1 MLCQFMIAGGL
12 DSAEDGLRLIWPWQD
27 RSRRFSRLKATTF
40 ALMLWPAIR
49 TAWLVGAGGYGS
61 TWPLALPALTYWSG
75 VWATVILLMALA
87 VTPAVAIFRWPALAD
102 VRRMIGVTAL
112 VYTIAHMVIYF
123 AFRRW
128 DFANITTDMT
138 TRLTLIVATLSTIG
152 LIVLG
157 ATSVDA
163 AVKYMGAKNWQRLH
177 TTNYVISSLAIL
189 HVLLARGTYTEQ
201 YVLTA
206 IFFWLMAWRVLA
218 RYGLGTNAKVLAVL
232 AAASCIVAASLEAGF
247 LWARRGF
254 AVWETLGVNFDTAVL
269 DFGYPPAWQMLALG
283 IVAALAAAWGETLR
297 ARAARLKTGQADRM
311 AG

>member
-1 MLCQFMIAGGL
+1 
-12 DSAEDGLRLIWPWQD
+12 LRLIWPWQD
-27 RSRRFSRLKATTF
+27 RNRRFSWLKAITF
-40 ALMLWPAIR
+40 ALMLMPALR

-87 VTPAVAIFRWPALAD
+87 VTPAAAILRWPALTD

-112 VYTIAHMVIYF
+112 VYTIAHVIIYF

-128 DFANITTDMT
+128 DLANITTDMT

-177 TTNYVISSLAIL
+177 TTNYVISALAIL

-218 RYGLGTNAKVLAVL
+218 RYGLGTNAKVLAFL
-232 AAASCIVAASLEAGF
+232 AVASCLIAASLEAGF
-247 LWARRGF
+247 FWARRGF
-254 AVWETLGVNFDTAVL
+254 DVWGTLAVNFDLAVL
-269 DFGYPPAWQMLALG
+269 DFGYPPAWQVLALG
-283 IVAALAAAWGETLR
+283 LVVALAAAAGEAVR
-297 ARAARLKTGQADRM
+297 PKVARLERGQAGSSRM
-311 AG
+311 AR